1 MSAPVA
7 AIGVALAATAAY
19 SLGLVLEKRALAA
32 LPAIDARHAVR
43 LARIVLTS
51 PAWLGGFSLMLCGFG
66 LQAVALA
73 LAPVSVVQPA
83 LGSGVVILVAASRL
97 LLRERLGRF
106 ELGCVLAMAAA
117 IAAIAASAAGPAEPV
132 GQRADAALLTVV
144 AAAAAA
150 AFALAAAALRARAR
164 GSRRAGTRAVS
175 FGVSSGLFH
184 GVATLGIKAIPGE
197 LAGHPGAFAA
207 ALALV
212 GSPYPYLA
220 FGMSAAGLLVFQ
232 TGLQRCRVSIVGPV
246 SSVTGSAFFMVAGTW
261 LFGER
266 LPADPAR
273 LALRLA
279 GIVVAVLVVLVLST
293 RPAGDSPR
301 PDPAQRDPGAAA
313 AAGPA

>member
-1 MSAPVA
+1 MRPGHGGGDRGNRRVR
-7 AIGVALAATAAY
+7 G
-19 SLGLVLEKRALAA
+19 RA
-32 LPAIDARHAVR
+32 
-43 LARIVLTS
+43 
-51 PAWLGGFSLMLCGFG
+51 
-66 LQAVALA
+66 
-73 LAPVSVVQPA
+73 
-83 LGSGVVILVAASRL
+83 
-97 LLRERLGRF
+97 GRA
-106 ELGCVLAMAAA
+106 G
-117 IAAIAASAAGPAEPV
+117 GPAR
-132 GQRADAALLTVV
+132 GRGAAHRGRRRRGGRV
-144 AAAAAA
+144 
-150 AFALAAAALRARAR
+150 RARSGGAA
-164 GSRRAGTRAVS
+164 RAGARAVS